1 MPLNADDPW
10 LTHLPLLHRILAG
23 GERPSAYPSPPHG
36 DAIHGF
42 CSYWEP
48 LYYLLNTILGWRDL
62 GRGLAWWYT
71 NGRPVEDPRFGLMQ
85 TIWDS
90 DGQLAYFAAWA
101 FQEGRVNFRLEDA
114 ASTSAFS
121 DEDWWRDFRR
131 LGRRYRS
138 DPFYGG
144 TNPLHL
150 GHSHRDVHDPDDD
163 DRAHPADAVHADPG
177 SRKAIVVTRDFT
189 TWREEL
195 QSAGRQLPVLPDDR
209 SWHVE
214 VFDRRVGWLGIYR
227 PSRVTGQWFAGK
239 HSVHMAGQ

>member
-1 MPLNADDPW
+1 MNADDPW

-23 GERPSAYPSPPHG
+23 GEPPAAYPSPPHG
-36 DAIHGF
+36 DALHGS
-42 CSYWEP
+42 CAYWEP
-48 LYYLLNTILGWRDL
+48 LYYLLKSILGWLDL

-71 NGRPVEDPRFGLMQ
+71 NGRPVEDPRLRLMQ

-101 FQEGRVNFRLEDA
+101 FQDGRVNFSLDAA
-114 ASTSAFS
+114 ASTSAFP

-150 GHSHRDVHDPDDD
+150 GHS
-163 DRAHPADAVHADPG
+163 DPG
-177 SRKAIVVTRDFT
+177 FSTDTDVAPAALHMDPTNRQAVLITRDFP

-195 QSAGRQLPVLPDDR
+195 LTAGRRLPPLANEH
-209 SWHVE
+209 SWHVD
-214 VFDRRVGWLGIYR
+214 VFDKRVGWLGTYR
-227 PSRVTGQWFAGK
+227 RSRVTGRWFAGT
-239 HSVHMAGQ
+239 HSVHMVGQ